1 MARPIREEEVILK
14 VGGRFRLAAL
24 VQKRLRELVAGAQKL
39 VTTTSPDPLQ
49 IVYQEILEDRIGLG
63 PAEQE
68 PEEAGVRAALHGGPR
83 V

>member
-39 VTTTSPDPLQ
+39 VTTTSTDPLQ

-63 PAEQE
+63 ETEQE

>member
-1 MARPIREEEVILK
+1 M
-14 VGGRFRLAAL
+14 AAL

-39 VTTTSPDPLQ
+39 VTTDASDPLQ
-49 IVYQEILEDRIGLG
+49 IVYQEILEGKIALG
-63 PAEQE
+63 ETEPE